1 MRSLRKRIELKD
13 GVEVE
18 TLFTPHLFSFKGFAG
33 TTFEVDPERP
43 VSSAEVFADIAYCA
57 ALNAWVLDGK
67 GTQEE
72 FPYTRGDFHE
82 WMAAEPREFGRMVSF
97 ATEALTGKTVAEA
110 AKAEEPAAEEGKK
123 KHLTLI
129 GRRSKRSS

>member
-1 MRSLRKRIELKD
+1 M
-13 GVEVE
+13 E
-18 TLFTPHLFSFKGFAG
+18 TLFTPHLFSFKHFAG